1 MRVSHV
7 FSMNTDKRPEPPMSH
22 GWFVMWL
29 LTILFFVGEGFSTGM
44 ASREETSNI
53 PGVYSNYP
61 SDGARNLSQML
72 GQTHHIPMEKLVS
85 DLLVALDQITKYRI
99 PDALPKVRKVPG
111 HVVQQYACQKPC
123 GALAVYRTGEGVYL
137 DEAMEP
143 ETNVFARSVL
153 LHELVHYV
161 QDMNKELVDIKEC
174 ERWYRREQ
182 EAYALQKRFL
192 EIVGSQ
198 IRVAYSQGQ
207 ACDPDTGE

>member
-1 MRVSHV
+1 MK
-7 FSMNTDKRPEPPMSH
+7 SMLISS
-22 GWFVMWL
+22 WL
-29 LTILFFVGEGFSTGM
+29 LTVIFAGFP
-44 ASREETSNI
+44 AFAERTSNI

-61 SDGARNLSQML
+61 SDGERDLSRKL
-72 GQTHHIPMEKLVS
+72 GKTHYIPMDNLIL

-99 PDALPKVRKVPG
+99 PAEPPVIQKVP
-111 HVVQQYACQKPC
+111 HSVVEQYACQKPC
-123 GALAVYRTGEGVYL
+123 GALAVYREGEGVYL
-137 DEAMEP
+137 DEAMDP

-161 QDMNKELVDIKEC
+161 QDMNEELIELKDC

-182 EAYALQKRFL
+182 EAYAIQKRFL

-207 ACDPDTGE
+207 ACDP

>member
-1 MRVSHV
+1 VTSVRY
-7 FSMNTDKRPEPPMSH
+7 RRL
-22 GWFVMWL
+22 GAWL
-29 LTILFFVGEGFSTGM
+29 LTGLSVIGCAISSAV
-44 ASREETSNI
+44 AAEETTSQI

-61 SDGARNLSQML
+61 SDGGRDLSQTL
-72 GQTHHIPMEKLVS
+72 GQTEHIPTDRLVS
-85 DLLVALDQITKYRI
+85 DLLAALDQITKYRI
-99 PDALPKVRKVPG
+99 PETHPLPG
-111 HVVQQYACQKPC
+111 SLVQQYACQKPC
-123 GALAVYRTGEGVYL
+123 GALAVYRAGEGVYL
-137 DEAMEP
+137 DESMEP

-161 QDMNKELVDIKEC
+161 QDMNKELVDVREC

-207 ACDPDTGE
+207 ACDSDTGE

>member
-1 MRVSHV
+1 MTSVRY
-7 FSMNTDKRPEPPMSH
+7 RRL
-22 GWFVMWL
+22 GAWL
-29 LTILFFVGEGFSTGM
+29 LTGLSVIGCAISSAV
-44 ASREETSNI
+44 AAEETTSQI

-61 SDGARNLSQML
+61 SDCGRDLSQTL
-72 GQTHHIPMEKLVS
+72 GQTEHIPTDRLVS
-85 DLLVALDQITKYRI
+85 DLLAALDQITKYRI
-99 PDALPKVRKVPG
+99 PETHPLIRKVPG
-111 HVVQQYACQKPC
+111 SLVQQYACQKPC
-123 GALAVYRTGEGVYL
+123 GALAVYRAGEGVYL
-137 DEAMEP
+137 DESMEP

-161 QDMNKELVDIKEC
+161 QDMNKELVDVREC

-207 ACDPDTGE
+207 ACDSDTGE